1 MTLESLQAI
10 LLAVAQERSLTTVL
24 TTIVQELVTQE
35 GVALA
40 RVWLTGLGDICG
52 ACPMRP
58 ECPDQTQCLHLVA
71 SAGTPIHASAEDWAR
86 LHGDFRR
93 FPLDVRKIGRIGAT
107 GTPLLIPEVSTEGE
121 WIARPHWAAQEGI
134 RSFAGQP
141 LLFRDEKLGV
151 LAIFSRAS
159 LGEQE
164 FAALRVFADQAAV
177 AIANAR
183 AFEEINRLRQ
193 QLELENAYLREEV
206 NEALAFGNI
215 IGRGVAIQTVL
226 EQTELVAPTDASV
239 LIVGESGTGKELV
252 ARAIHDRSRR
262 RERPLVKVNC
272 GAIPRELFESEF
284 FGHVKG
290 AFTGAVRDRAG
301 RFQLADGGT
310 LFLDEVSEIPLELQ
324 SKLLRVLQEG
334 EFERI
339 GEETTRHV
347 DVRIIAATN
356 RDLRK
361 EAEEYRFRQDLYFRL
376 NVFPI
381 FVPPLRD
388 RREDIPQLAHHFLTL
403 ACRRLNSP
411 PLLLT
416 HEHIQT
422 LQRYQWPGNVRELQ
436 NVIERAVIMSRGGAV
451 RFDLAHEDLV
461 PQVKRNPPSEVQR
474 EAKPE
479 FVTEAERTGAE
490 RENVLAAL
498 ERARWKIY
506 GPGGAAEL
514 LGVKP
519 TTLASRI
526 KKMGLKRQDK
536 ISS

>member
-1 MTLESLQAI
+1 MTLDSLQAI

-24 TTIVQELVTQE
+24 TTIVRELVTQE

-40 RVWLTGLGDICG
+40 RVWLTGPGDICG
-52 ACPMRP
+52 ACLLRP
-58 ECPDQTQCLHLVA
+58 ECPEQTQCLHLVA
-71 SAGTPIHASAEDWAR
+71 SAGTPIHASAEDWSR
-86 LHGDFRR
+86 LHGEFRR
-93 FPLDVRKIGRIGAT
+93 FPLHVRKIGRIGAT
-107 GTPLLIPEVSTEGE
+107 GTPILIPKVSTDGE
-121 WIARPHWAAQEGI
+121 WVARPHWAAQEGI

-141 LLFRDEKLGV
+141 LIFRAEKLGV

-159 LGEQE
+159 LGERE
-164 FAALRVFADQAAV
+164 FAALRVFADHAAV

-193 QLELENAYLREEV
+193 QLELENTYLREEV
-206 NEALAFGNI
+206 NEALAFGTI
-215 IGRGVAIQTVL
+215 VGRGAAIHTVL
-226 EQTELVAPTDASV
+226 EHVELVAPTDASV

-290 AFTGAVRDRAG
+290 TFTGALRDRAG

-310 LFLDEVSEIPLELQ
+310 LFLDEVGEIPLELQ

-347 DVRIIAATN
+347 DVRMIAATN

-361 EAEEYRFRQDLYFRL
+361 EAAAHRFRQDLYFRL

-381 FVPPLRD
+381 VVPPLRN

-411 PLLLT
+411 LLQLT
-416 HEHIQT
+416 REHIQT
-422 LQRYQWPGNVRELQ
+422 LQRYPWPGNVRELQ
-436 NVIERAVIMSRGGAV
+436 NVIERAVITSRGGAV
-451 RFDLAHEDLV
+451 RFDLVHEDLV
-461 PQVKRNPPSEVQR
+461 PLVTQNPSAAVRRDAKSEVI
-474 EAKPE
+474 
-479 FVTEAERTGAE
+479 TEAARSGAE
-490 RENVLAAL
+490 REHVLAAL
-498 ERARWKIY
+498 ERTRWKIY

-526 KKMGLKRQDK
+526 KKMGLTRGDETT
-536 ISS
+536 S

>member
-1 MTLESLQAI
+1 MTLDSLQAI
-10 LLAVAQERSLTTVL
+10 LLAVARERSLTTVL
-24 TTIVQELVTQE
+24 TTIVRELVTQE

-40 RVWLTGLGDICG
+40 RVWLTGPGDICG
-52 ACPMRP
+52 ACRLRP
-58 ECPDQTQCLHLVA
+58 ECPEQTQCLHLVA
-71 SAGTPIHASAEDWAR
+71 SAGTPIDASAEDWSR

-93 FPLDVRKIGRIGAT
+93 FPLYVRKIGRIGAM
-107 GTPLLIPEVSTEGE
+107 GTPILIPEVSTDGE

-141 LLFRDEKLGV
+141 LLFRDERLGV
-151 LAIFSRAS
+151 LAVFSRAA
-159 LGEQE
+159 LGERE
-164 FAALRVFADQAAV
+164 FAALRVFADHAAV

-193 QLELENAYLREEV
+193 QLELENTYLREEV
-206 NEALAFGNI
+206 NEALAFGTI
-215 IGRGVAIQTVL
+215 VGRGAAIHTVL
-226 EQTELVAPTDASV
+226 EHVELVAPTDASV

-262 RERPLVKVNC
+262 RARPLVKVNG

-290 AFTGAVRDRAG
+290 AFTGALRDRAG

-310 LFLDEVSEIPLELQ
+310 LFLDEVGEIPLELQ

-334 EFERI
+334 EFERV
-339 GEETTRHV
+339 GEDTTRHV

-356 RDLRK
+356 RDLRT
-361 EAEEYRFRQDLYFRL
+361 EAEAHRFRHDLYFRL

-381 FVPPLRD
+381 VVPPLRD
-388 RREDIPQLAHHFLTL
+388 RREDIPQLAQHFLTL
-403 ACRRLNSP
+403 ACRRLNA
-411 PLLLT
+411 PLLQLAQ
-416 HEHIQT
+416 EHFET
-422 LQRYQWPGNVRELQ
+422 LQRYPWPGNVRELQ
-436 NVIERAVIMSRGGAV
+436 NVIERAVITSRGGAV
-451 RFDLAHEDLV
+451 RFELVHEDPRPRV
-461 PQVKRNPPSEVQR
+461 TQHPSAEGR
-474 EAKPE
+474 TDAKSAV
-479 FVTEAERTGAE
+479 VTEAERTSAE
-490 RENVLAAL
+490 RENVQAAL
-498 ERARWKIY
+498 ERSRWKVY

-526 KKMGLKRQDK
+526 KKMGLKRGDK
-536 ISS
+536 NR